1 MLAYQTIKNWPIED
15 VTQHYTERDTM
26 LYALG
31 LGVGED
37 PLDAEQLCYVYE
49 KNLQAIP
56 TMAAAFAWPKSWMR
70 NPDTGIDYLKLVHG
84 EQDVRWFRP
93 MPVAATILSRT
104 RVSRVC
110 DKGAG
115 KGAVV
120 EVLRDLIDQSSGAT
134 LAEVRQVSFL
144 RGDGGF
150 SATDGIS
157 DPPPEALGAVPDRVA
172 DLQWEV
178 RSPPQAALIY
188 RLSGDSNALHADP
201 EVAAKAGFARPILH
215 GLATYGMACY
225 ATLRAASGNDAAR
238 LNRLATRFTAPV
250 YPGEA
255 VQFEFWRES
264 ENLLRLRA
272 RVDARGVVVLNNGI
286 VELG

>member
-31 LGVGED
+31 LGIGAD
-37 PLDAEQLCYVYE
+37 PLDVEQLRYVYE
-49 KNLQAIP
+49 KNLQAVP
-56 TMAAAFAWPKSWMR
+56 TIAAAFAWPKSWMR

-93 MPVAATILSRT
+93 MPASATLLSRT

-120 EVLRDLIDQSSGAT
+120 EMLRDLVDQASGDV

-150 SATDGIS
+150 SAADGVS
-157 DPPPEALGAVPDRVA
+157 DAPPEALSGVPDRPA

-178 RSPPQAALIY
+178 GSPAQAALLY

-201 EVAAKAGFARPILH
+201 DVAAKAGFARPILH

-225 ATLRAASGNDAAR
+225 AALRACAGNDAAR
-238 LNRLATRFTAPV
+238 LKRLATRFTAPV

-264 ENLLRLRA
+264 DTLLRLRA